1 MEKTLHLV
9 EMENALDRGR
19 VIMYAPC
26 IKRPVFTDYIL
37 VACCSNIG
45 TYMTSYRR
53 DNRGSATYGRFNTE
67 WERFQNGEKVRQ
79 LYSISGNLNSVSR
92 V

>member
-1 MEKTLHLV
+1 MEKALHLV

-26 IKRPVFTDYIL
+26 IKRPVFTDYVL

-45 TYMTSYRR
+45 TYMVSFRR
-53 DNRGSATYGRFNTE
+53 DNKERATYGRYNTK
-67 WERFQNGEKVRQ
+67 WDRFQNGEKVRQ